1 MCKLLGDKCFSA
13 KKRKTNKKRR
23 IATDDNSP
31 FRWYFFSRNPFS
43 PVWPKCWRKWSC
55 GFVNDYFLSAAILS
69 SSVLIFD

>member
-31 FRWYFFSRNPFS
+31 FRWYFFTKSFQSRMA
-43 PVWPKCWRKWSC
+43 K
-55 GFVNDYFLSAAILS
+55 
-69 SSVLIFD
+69 VLAKVELRICE